1 MLEMTESGL
10 HCAAGDFY
18 IDPTRKVEK
27 AVITHAH
34 ADHARRGMTSYLTHT
49 NNEALLRYRLH
60 KGISVQTLP
69 YGKPITIGD
78 ATVSLH
84 PSAHMLGASQVRVEV
99 GGQVWVVTG
108 DYKREADPLAG
119 SFEVVPCH
127 TLITECT
134 FGLPVY
140 RWFDPSVVSNDVNA
154 WWQRNAN
161 NGVISVI
168 KAYSLGKAQRIL
180 LNLDTA
186 IGPVY
191 ANQSVY
197 DANNVIRASGHFL
210 PPTELLTRSVVKES
224 FGQGALALRQ
234 SLVISAGSVSGVL
247 AGVPYAEAY
256 ASGWTLIK
264 RFRQTQPGFT
274 ISDHADW
281 DGLLRTVRET
291 GCERVLAV
299 HGFTEPFTRYLREQ
313 GLDAS
318 VLEPGAGRTEVTSHE
333 TSNWLTD
340 ACIQHVGS
348 ATEVEALLHGLPY
361 KSLHSAL
368 NYPSSLT
375 SEASYSPSATTDE
388 LVIRCVLLHLHRSP
402 GSQAIERLTVGV
414 WKDNA
419 IVPLAHV
426 GIDISTPLLIEIQ
439 AWAATNTTTEVG
451 PVRTIAPHFVFD
463 VVVRGIRL
471 AQRRK
476 CGLKVE
482 TAFIQGFVGYD
493 PASAS
498 TAEQLM
504 AHVEQ

>member
-1 MLEMTESGL
+1 MLETTESGL
-10 HCAAGDFY
+10 YCAAGDFY

-34 ADHARRGMTSYLTHT
+34 ADHARRGMTAYLTHT
-49 NNEALLRYRLH
+49 DSEALLRFRLH

-69 YGKPITIGD
+69 YGKPLTIGD

-140 RWFDPSVVSNDVNA
+140 RWFDQSVVFDDVNA
-154 WWQRNAN
+154 WWQRNAS

-180 LNLDTA
+180 LNLNTS

-197 DANNVIRASGHFL
+197 DANNVIRASGHSL
-210 PPTELLTRSVVKES
+210 PPTELLTRNVVKES

-234 SLVISAGSVSGVL
+234 SLVITAGSVSGVL

-281 DGLLRTVRET
+281 GGLLRTVRDT
-291 GCERVLAV
+291 GCEQVLAV

-318 VLEPGAGRTEVTSHE
+318 VLEPGAGRTESVLHE
-333 TSNWLTD
+333 DSNWLVD
-340 ACIQHVGS
+340 ACVQHVGS
-348 ATEVEALLHGLPY
+348 ATEVESLLHGLQY
-361 KSLHSAL
+361 KPLHSAL
-368 NYPSSLT
+368 NYPSALT
-375 SEASYSPSATTDE
+375 PDAGYTSSTTADE
-388 LVIRCVLLHLHRSP
+388 LVFKCVLLHLHRSP
-402 GSQAIERLTVGV
+402 GSLTIERLTVGV
-414 WKDNA
+414 WRDNA

-426 GIDISTPLLIEIQ
+426 GIDVSAQLVSEIQ
-439 AWAATNTTTEVG
+439 NWAATNTTAEAG
-451 PVRTIAPHFVFD
+451 PVRTIAPHFVFN
-463 VVVRGIRL
+463 VAVRGIRL

-482 TAFIQGFVGYD
+482 TAFIQGFAGYD
-493 PASAS
+493 IASAS

-504 AHVEQ
+504 AYVEQ